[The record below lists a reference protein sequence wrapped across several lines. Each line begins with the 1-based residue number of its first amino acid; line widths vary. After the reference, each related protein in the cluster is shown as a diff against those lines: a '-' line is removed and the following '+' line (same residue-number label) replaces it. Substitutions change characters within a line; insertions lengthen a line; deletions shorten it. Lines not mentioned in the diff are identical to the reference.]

1 MICFSIYSR
10 NGSFI
15 CRFEDRSKAERWR
28 QFHGIQEYV
37 IREEVWR

>member
-10 NGSFI
+10 NGSFV
-15 CRFEDRSKAERWR
+15 CRFTERNEAEEWR
-28 QFHGIQEYV
+28 LYHGIQDYV

>member
-10 NGSFI
+10 SGSFV
-15 CRFEDRSKAERWR
+15 CRFDDRSEAERWR
-28 QFHGIQEYV
+28 KFNGIQEYV

>member
-10 NGSFI
+10 NGSFV
-15 CRFEDRSKAERWR
+15 CRFMERSKAEMWR
-28 QFHGIQEYV
+28 RFNGIQKYV